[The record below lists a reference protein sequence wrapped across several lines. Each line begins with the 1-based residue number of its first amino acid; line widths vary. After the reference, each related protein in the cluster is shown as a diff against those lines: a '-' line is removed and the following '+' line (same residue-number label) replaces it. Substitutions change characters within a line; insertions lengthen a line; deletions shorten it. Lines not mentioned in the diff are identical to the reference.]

1 MYPLKS
7 ENPLRYHM
15 PSLSS
20 ILSAFPK
27 HPCFLMRLPLTFLPV
42 VFACTF
48 TFAQADSSKTLQE
61 VTVRGFETRQTP
73 LQTPASVSRISREE
87 ISRHSLSDPLPVFN
101 SLAGIRMEERSP
113 GSYRLTLRGSS
124 LRSPFGVRNVKIY
137 WNGIP
142 MSDAN
147 GTTYFN
153 LVDFNTLGSIEILK
167 GPAGSIFG
175 AGYGGV
181 VQLNT
186 PTASPGHELSG
197 GFQGGS
203 FSSWSGNARYQ
214 YASQRMNLLAAFSGR
229 GSEGYRNH
237 SGMSGYNLAL
247 SVSFFLNNR
256 HSVTFSHSG
265 AHIDYRT
272 PGGLTLA
279 QMEADRQAS
288 RPATPTLPSAR
299 EQNAGIEQTY
309 HLSGLTHDW
318 HMAPKTSLST
328 TVFYA
333 QNDLTNPFITSYEQ
347 RDEKTGGYRLLG
359 RSTHRKVILY
369 AGSEGIFTSSGF
381 HVSQNNLGQK
391 GAFLYDTDLLS
402 RQLTHF
408 VQAQLSLPG
417 QVEITGG
424 LSYNTQLYRNETVE
438 VNGETLSVREK
449 PVVPWS
455 PRIAVLKSLNTKAS
469 LFYTFSNGYSPPTAQ
484 EMTANFENGQN
495 LRLRAEKGVSHEI
508 GFKSQWTGT
517 FRTEI
522 AAYHQG
528 IRNALVRQVLDNG
541 SEYFQNTGKIIQK
554 GLEITNRLTLE
565 NKESYIRTTD
575 LLLNLTLNDFRFGSY
590 INEGMNLQGKRLP
603 GAPGAGVAFS
613 GKWVQR
619 KGVYLTA
626 DINYISVMYLNNA
639 NTIRN
644 EGYTTTRL
652 RAGWKFQIGHKTYMN
667 LYGGADNLLN
677 EKYSLGFDFNAL
689 GSRFY
694 NPAPL
699 RNYHAGA
706 GITLKL
712 Q

>member
-1 MYPLKS
+1 
-7 ENPLRYHM
+7 M
-15 PSLSS
+15 PSLSAM
-20 ILSAFPK
+20 ISAFPK
-27 HPCFLMRLPLTFLPV
+27 RSSILGLLLRRFPAFLPFICV
-42 VFACTF
+42 STL

-101 SLAGIRMEERSP
+101 SQAGIRMEERSP

-142 MSDAN
+142 LSDAN

-186 PTASPGHELSG
+186 PAAMPGHELSG
-197 GFQGGS
+197 SFQGSS
-203 FSSWSGNARYQ
+203 FASYSGNVRYQ

-229 GSEGYRNH
+229 GSEGYRDH
-237 SGMSGYNLAL
+237 ADMSGYNLAL
-247 SVSFFLNNR
+247 SGSFFLNNR
-256 HSVTFSHSG
+256 HSVTFSYSG

-279 QMEADRQAS
+279 QMEANRQAS
-288 RPATPTLPSAR
+288 RPATPTLPSAKD
-299 EQNAGIEQTY
+299 QNAGIEQTY

-318 HMAPKTSLST
+318 QVAPQTSLST

-359 RSTHRKVILY
+359 RKTSGKITLY

-381 HVSQNNLGQK
+381 HVSQNNSGRA
-391 GAFLYDTDLLS
+391 GAWLYTTDLLS

-408 VQAQLSLPG
+408 AQAQLSLPG
-417 QVEITGG
+417 EVEVTGG
-424 LSYNTQLYRNETVE
+424 LSYNTQLYRNETTE
-438 VNGETLSVREK
+438 PGTEALYVREK

-455 PRIAVLKSLNTKAS
+455 PRVAILKSLSTKAGV
-469 LFYTFSNGYSPPTAQ
+469 FYTFSNGYSPPTAQ
-484 EMTANFENGQN
+484 EMTSNFENGRN
-495 LRLRAEKGVSHEI
+495 LRLHAEKGISHEI
-508 GFKSQWTGT
+508 GLKSQWTRT

-522 AAYHQG
+522 AAYHQVVK
-528 IRNALVRQVLDNG
+528 NALVRHVQDDG
-541 SEYFQNTGKIIQK
+541 SEYFQNTGRIIQR
-554 GLEITNRLTLE
+554 GLEISNRLSLE
-565 NKESYIRTTD
+565 NKESYIPVTD
-575 LLLNLTLNDFRFGSY
+575 LLLNLTLNNFRFGSY
-590 INEGMNLQGKRLP
+590 LQEGTDLQGKRLP
-603 GAPGAGVAFS
+603 GAPGASVAFS

-619 KGVYLTA
+619 KGLYLTA
-626 DINYISVMYLNNA
+626 DLNYISAMFLNNL
-639 NTIRN
+639 NTIST
-644 EGYTTTRL
+644 EGYTTTRM
-652 RAGWKFQIGHKTYMN
+652 RMGWKFPAGHKTTVN

-677 EKYSLGFDFNAL
+677 EKYSLGFDFNAI
-689 GSRFY
+689 GGRFY